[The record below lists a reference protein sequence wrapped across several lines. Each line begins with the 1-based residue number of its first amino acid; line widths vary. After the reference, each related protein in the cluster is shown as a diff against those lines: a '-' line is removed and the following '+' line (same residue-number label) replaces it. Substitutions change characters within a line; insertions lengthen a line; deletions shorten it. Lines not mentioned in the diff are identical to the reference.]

1 MGKLTPSSIRGIPES
16 VRGSILPLIAF
27 AFSFL
32 QFSSTANTPTVVG
45 SPANSGCIASENKQE
60 QPLPDSNNSP
70 DSTTDLDD
78 RDGSLDELSADT
90 TTRSDQETPWFTTT
104 TPATIALHRPGFVPA
119 FLFLTH
125 SSDSLHEN
133 IRERAPPGLT

>member
-1 MGKLTPSSIRGIPES
+1 
-16 VRGSILPLIAF
+16 
-27 AFSFL
+27 
-32 QFSSTANTPTVVG
+32 VG

-78 RDGSLDELSADT
+78 SDGSLDELSADT
-90 TTRSDQETPWFTTT
+90 TTRYDQETPWFTTT
-104 TPATIALHRPGFVPA
+104 TAATIALHRPGFVPA
-119 FLFLTH
+119 FLFSNH